1 MKNQIHYNM
10 SFPDYQA
17 IDALNSGK
25 VRAALK
31 SLRYMRRQEMTPEP
45 DYNYT
50 FEFGKA
56 FAYACEDIQ
65 IFHAHCAVGP
75 TKTPTAKAWKEQLE
89 EEPHIVLLTESDYN
103 LVKVMHA
110 AISQDE
116 NLKHILD
123 GEKELTFTWEDEVTG
138 CAMKG
143 RCDLLVPIGPEVYH
157 LIDVKTIADI
167 QKFGWQVRD
176 FKYDVQLAMY
186 ADGLRHCGKNILQV
200 SNLFIEKEQ
209 VLPEMYMHTYNDEQ
223 LSNAWDRYQMSVKS
237 IKDARSTGVYSGYTP
252 PINKDSLTGF

>member
-1 MKNQIHYNM
+1 MNNEIHYNM

-31 SLRYMRRQEMTPEP
+31 SLRYMRRKELTPEP

-65 IFHAHCAVGP
+65 IFNAHCAVGP
-75 TKTPTAKAWKEQLE
+75 TKTPTAKAWQEQLQ
-89 EEPHIVLLTESDYN
+89 EEPNIVLLTQTDYD
-103 LVKVMHA
+103 LVIAMHKT
-110 AISQDE
+110 ILEDE
-116 NLKHILD
+116 GLRHILD

-143 RCDLLVPIGPEVYH
+143 RCDLLVPIGPDAYH
-157 LIDVKTIADI
+157 LIDVKTISDI
-167 QKFGWQVRD
+167 QKFGWQIRD

-209 VLPEMYMHTYNDEQ
+209 VLPEMYLHTFNDEQ
-223 LSNAWDRYQMSVKS
+223 LSQAWDRYQDAIKA
-237 IKDARSTGVYSGYTP
+237 IKDARRTGVYSGYTP
-252 PINKDSLTGF
+252 PINKDILTGF